1 MSNEVKVLEFNNY
14 REDGHDE
21 CDVSHLGVAE
31 HLGVLVIEEVLK
43 HLILGE
49 FDSYKMTTTIRLLEV
64 KLSELRAKLG
74 GERIVL
80 KLQYEDAVLTA
91 TNSDVVHHRTI
102 TPIKDGYNVTI
113 VNSGLTIINLQR

>member
-14 REDGHDE
+14 KENGHDE
-21 CDVSHLGVAE
+21 CDASE

-49 FDSYKMTTTIRLLEV
+49 IDSYEMTTTIRLLEV

-91 TNSDVVHHRTI
+91 TNGAIGPHRTI